1 MLQKYCFL
9 KVLFLIL
16 LSLHVDYSNAQ
27 TNTKSYCDSL
37 INSAIKAYEKNN
49 HTLSLELLFKAR
61 TLAKKNGWYN
71 QEFLALNNIGNNYL
85 RLSESGEAFNYYL
98 EAHTLVLDKMKP
110 EDEIRVLNNIGI
122 LYLEDKKYE
131 LANEYFEK
139 VYTIAKKN
147 KKMII
152 AGKAVLNLG
161 SVAVETKDFNLA
173 RTYYN
178 EALSLLAERPNSI
191 LIVKGG
197 LAECDLAQGNT
208 ERARE
213 SSQYLL
219 ANTKNLEYRNSDIEL
234 LLIIARSYLQENKL
248 DLASN
253 YIKKIFDKKPN
264 LETKV
269 KLFQLLTEINIKNK
283 MLNLALQYKDSLFD
297 ATVKLNEMRN
307 EKLYENSKIK
317 FELQNYRNQSILN
330 EAKLVNERRAFYYL
344 LLFIAIIVLF
354 ALWTIRN
361 LSHKLKQKK
370 MIAERNEQI
379 LALELEKEKRESL
392 LLEKQL
398 NETQAISLLQQE
410 KLKNEVE
417 LKNRKLSAKA
427 LYLSGKNEMIEEILS
442 ELSVLPQV
450 SKDDTLVSHMQ
461 SLKNQLKADNEWDSF
476 ITHFEEVNQGFLNSL
491 QSKHPALTINDI
503 RYLSYIYM
511 SLSTKEIASMLS
523 ITQDSCRKR
532 KERVLAKM
540 NLSKDINLYEYLTSL

>member
-1 MLQKYCFL
+1 MQKKYFPL
-9 KVLFLIL
+9 KIL
-16 LSLHVDYSNAQ
+16 LLMLLCLQFSYSKAQ
-27 TNTKSYCDSL
+27 TNTKAYCDSL
-37 INSAIKAYEKNN
+37 INSGIKAYEKNN

-61 TLAKKNGWYN
+61 TLAKEKGWYN
-71 QEFLALNNIGNNYL
+71 QEFLALNNIGNNYV

-98 EAHTLVLDKMKP
+98 EAHTLVLNKMNP

-122 LYLEDKKYE
+122 LYLEDKKYD
-131 LANEYFEK
+131 LANEYFQK

-161 SVAVETKDFNLA
+161 SVAVETKDFDLA
-173 RTYYN
+173 RNYYN
-178 EALSLLAERPNSI
+178 EASSLLAERPNSI
-191 LIVKGG
+191 LIVKGA

-208 ERARE
+208 EKARA
-213 SSQYLL
+213 SAQYLL

-234 LLIIARSYLQENKL
+234 LLIIAKSYLLENKL

-264 LETKV
+264 LEMKA

-283 MLNLALQYKDSLFD
+283 MLDLALQYKDSVFD

-317 FELQNYRNQSILN
+317 FELQNYKNQAVLN
-330 EAKLVNERRAFYYL
+330 EAKLLNERRIFYYL
-344 LLFIAIIVLF
+344 LLFIVIIVLF
-354 ALWTIRN
+354 SLWTLRN

-370 MIAERNEQI
+370 LIAERNEQI

-398 NETQAISLLQQE
+398 NESQAIALLQQE

-450 SKDDTLVSHMQ
+450 SKDDTLVSHIQ

-476 ITHFEEVNQGFLNSL
+476 ITHFEEVNQGFLNKL
-491 QSKHPALTINDI
+491 QAKHPALTINDI
-503 RYLSYIYM
+503 RYASYIYM

-532 KERVLAKM
+532 KERILAKM
-540 NLSKDINLYEYLTSL
+540 NLSKDTNLYDYLTSL

>member
-1 MLQKYCFL
+1 MQHKYHLL

-16 LSLHVDYSNAQ
+16 LSLHANYSNAQ
-27 TNTKSYCDSL
+27 ANTKKYCDSL
-37 INSAIKAYEKNN
+37 IDAGIKALEKNQ

-61 TLAKKNGWYN
+61 TLAKEKGWSD
-71 QEFLALNNIGNNYL
+71 QEFLALNNIGNNYA

-98 EAHTLVLDKMKP
+98 EAHTLVLDKMNP

-122 LYLEDKKYE
+122 LYLEDKKYD

-152 AGKAVLNLG
+152 AGKAILNLG

-178 EALSLLAERPNSI
+178 EASALLAERPNSI
-191 LIVKGG
+191 LIVKGA

-208 ERARE
+208 EKARA
-213 SSQYLL
+213 SAQYLL

-234 LLIIARSYLQENKL
+234 LLIIAKSYLLENKL

-264 LETKV
+264 LEIKA
-269 KLFQLLTEINIKNK
+269 KLFQLLTEINIKKK
-283 MLNLALQYKDSLFD
+283 MLDLALRYKDSVFD

-317 FELQNYRNQSILN
+317 FELQNYKNQATLN
-330 EAKLVNERRAFYYL
+330 EAKLVNERRIFYYL
-344 LLFIAIIVLF
+344 LLFIAIITLL
-354 ALWTIRN
+354 ALWAIRN
-361 LSHKLKQKK
+361 LAQKLKQKK
-370 MIAERNEQI
+370 LIAERNEQI

-392 LLEKQL
+392 LLEKQF
-398 NETQAISLLQQE
+398 NEAQAISLLQQE

-427 LYLSGKNEMIEEILS
+427 LYLSGKNQMIEEILS
-442 ELSVLPQV
+442 DLSALPQV
-450 SKDDTLVSHMQ
+450 SKDNTLVSHIR
-461 SLKNQLKADNEWDSF
+461 SLKNQLKADEEWDNF
-476 ITHFEEVNQGFLNSL
+476 IKHFEEVNQGFLNAL
-491 QSKHPALTINDI
+491 QSKHPTLTINDI
-503 RYLSYIYM
+503 RYISYIYM
-511 SLSTKEIASMLS
+511 SLSTKEIASLLR

-532 KERVLAKM
+532 KERILAKLE
-540 NLSKDINLYEYLTSL
+540 LSKDTNLYDYLTSL